1 MLHRLTALP
10 LAVLASL
17 ALASAAFAG
26 GWAQVTVMDAPTDP
40 PAGGGTPIELSV
52 LQHGVTPVSWPTLT
66 VVATDATSGTVVR
79 AEAEAKGA
87 EGSYIAT
94 VVFPSA
100 GEWTLTF
107 ESAEL
112 DMSGSAAVSVAPP
125 MVAAQPVAAATAAS
139 NLDAAPLLFL
149 LIAAAVAVA
158 VAGFALKGR
167 RALGTRQVSVRT

>member
-1 MLHRLTALP
+1 MLHRLIALP

-17 ALASAAFAG
+17 VLATAAGAG
-26 GWAQVTVMDAPTDP
+26 GWAQVTVTNAPTDP

-79 AEAEAKGA
+79 ADAKAEGA
-87 EGSYIAT
+87 EGTYVASI
-94 VVFPSA
+94 VFPTA
-100 GEWTLTF
+100 GNWNLTF

-125 MVAAQPVAAATAAS
+125 GVAAQPAAATTAAS
-139 NLDAAPLLFL
+139 NFDAAPLLFL
-149 LIAAAVAVA
+149 LIAAAVALA
-158 VAGFALKGR
+158 IAGFAFKGR